1 MVHLI
6 MNSGHFQR
14 MILERVLMSTIAI
27 EIGARNCVFR
37 KRGRGSTVAL
47 SLFDNGITNCKQHSF
62 VYEGAAKRARRFHF
76 DFHVLQCPF
85 H

>member
-6 MNSGHFQR
+6 MNSRHFQR
-14 MILERVLMSTIAI
+14 MILERSLTSTI

-37 KRGRGSTVAL
+37 RRGRGSTLAL
-47 SLFDNGITNCKQHSF
+47 SLFDSGITNCKQHS
-62 VYEGAAKRARRFHF
+62 VAYEGAAKRARRLHF
-76 DFHVLQCPF
+76 DFHVFQCPF